1 MSIFLIGID
10 QTVGAIHFGD
20 RIAWI
25 WRSGAYHNLL
35 LIAMIVAA
43 IIVIR
48 YAARRE
54 YWRNAV
60 RQVRVRRLAMIS
72 FAILL
77 SLCIGWIAR

>member
-1 MSIFLIGID
+1 MSIFLIGMD
-10 QTVGAIHFGD
+10 QTAGAIHFSD

-25 WRSGAYHNLL
+25 WRSAAHHNLL

-43 IIVIR
+43 ILLIR

-60 RQVRVRRLAMIS
+60 RQVRVRRTGDDFLRYSIG
-72 FAILL
+72 
-77 SLCIGWIAR
+77 LCIGWIA